1 MWNLNPVATETL
13 APVRLFSKGP
23 ARNFLGPWLWRRHM
37 IKRERES
44 RLLWLVPLTRTPSAS
59 SRPHLHTN
67 IFKLARGGFFYDF
80 NPEVHTE
87 ENLVRAPAS

>member
-44 RLLWLVPLTRTPSAS
+44 LIVASPSNTDPECFVTAA
-59 SRPHLHTN
+59 
-67 IFKLARGGFFYDF
+67 LAYK
-80 NPEVHTE
+80 HI
-87 ENLVRAPAS
+87 